1 MQSRLIL
8 FAASAG
14 IAALTIYLLIS
25 GRNIL
30 IPIAIAVMA
39 WYLINAIA
47 RGIRR
52 ISIRGVRPPR
62 WAALTLTVL
71 VVIAAVMSLAEMVSG
86 NFSAVVD
93 AIPTYQAN
101 LQRLIG
107 EVAALFGLQETPNL
121 TDLVERIDFR
131 AVVSSIAATLTGI
144 AGEAGLILVY
154 MLFLFVEQGSFDRK
168 MKALFPDPEQEERVH
183 KILTH
188 MSEEIQNYLWIK
200 TFTSALTAGL
210 SYAVLAS
217 VGLDFAGFWVVI
229 IFLLNYI
236 PTIGSLL
243 GILFPALLALVQ
255 FDTFVPFLI
264 VTPSLAVIQVFI
276 GNFLEPMLMGSSL
289 NISPFAT
296 LVSLAVWGSIWGIPG
311 MFLCVPITVIAMIIF
326 AHFPRT
332 RPIAVILSTDGRV
345 AWGETEPRPTAR
357 PPTHRPEP
365 EP

>member
-1 MQSRLIL
+1 MQSRLFL
-8 FAASAG
+8 FAAAAG
-14 IAALTIYLLIS
+14 IAALTVYLLIS

-47 RGIRR
+47 RGIMRL
-52 ISIRGVRPPR
+52 SIRGVRPPR
-62 WAALTLTVL
+62 WAALALTAL
-71 VVIAAVMSLAEMVSG
+71 VVVAAVMSLAEMVSG

-93 AIPTYQAN
+93 EIPTYQAN

-107 EVAALFGLQETPNL
+107 EAAALFGMQQTPNL
-121 TDLVERIDFR
+121 TDLVDRIDFR
-131 AVVSSIAATLTGI
+131 AVVSNIAATLTGI

-154 MLFLFVEQGSFDRK
+154 MLFLFVEQGSFGRK
-168 MKALFPDPEQEERVH
+168 MKALFPDPEREQRVH
-183 KILTH
+183 QILSH
-188 MSEEIQNYLWIK
+188 MTQEIQNYLWIK

-210 SYAVLAS
+210 SYAVLAG
-217 VGLDFAGFWVVI
+217 VGVDFAGFWAVI

-243 GILFPALLALVQ
+243 GIVFPALLALVQ

-296 LVSLAVWGSIWGIPG
+296 LVSLAVWGTIWGVPG

-332 RPIAVILSTDGRV
+332 RPIAVMLSTDGRV
-345 AWGETEPRPTAR
+345 AWGETEPRP
-357 PPTHRPEP
+357 PPGA
-365 EP
+365 

>member
-1 MQSRLIL
+1 MQPRLIL

-14 IAALTIYLLIS
+14 IAALTIYLLVS

-62 WAALTLTVL
+62 WAALTLTGL
-71 VVIAAVMSLAEMVSG
+71 AVIAAVMSLAEMVSG

-107 EVAALFGLQETPNL
+107 EVAARFGLEETPNL
-121 TDLVERIDFR
+121 TDLLDRIDFR
-131 AVVSSIAATLTGI
+131 AVVSSIAATLTEI
-144 AGEAGLILVY
+144 AGEAGLILIYV
-154 MLFLFVEQGSFDRK
+154 LFLFVEQGSFGRK
-168 MKALFPDPEQEERVH
+168 MKALFPNREREERVRS
-183 KILTH
+183 ILSQMTR
-188 MSEEIQNYLWIK
+188 EIQNYLWIK
-200 TFTSALTAGL
+200 TFTSALTASLG
-210 SYAVLAS
+210 YVVLAA
-217 VGLDFAGFWVVI
+217 VGVDFAGFWAVI

-243 GILFPALLALVQ
+243 GIIFPALLALVQ

-289 NISPFAT
+289 NVSPFAT

-311 MFLCVPITVIAMIIF
+311 MFLCVPITVITMIVF
-326 AHFPRT
+326 AYFPRT
-332 RPIAVILSTDGRV
+332 RPIAVMLSTDGRV
-345 AWGETEPRPTAR
+345 GWSESEPRL
-357 PPTHRPEP
+357 PPRA
-365 EP
+365 

>member
-1 MQSRLIL
+1 MQSKLIL

-30 IPIAIAVMA
+30 IPIAIAVLA

-47 RGIRR
+47 RGIMR
-52 ISIRGVRPPR
+52 IRVRGVRPPR
-62 WAALTLTVL
+62 WAALALTVL

-86 NFSAVVD
+86 NFGAVVN

-107 EVAALFGLQETPNL
+107 EAAALFGLQETPNL
-121 TDLVERIDFR
+121 TDLVDRIDFS
-131 AVVSSIAATLTGI
+131 AVVSSLAATLTSI

-154 MLFLFVEQGSFDRK
+154 VLFLFVEQGSFDRK
-168 MKALFPDPEQEERVH
+168 MKALFPDPEREERVH
-183 KILTH
+183 KILSH
-188 MSEEIQNYLWIK
+188 MSQEIQNYLWIK

-210 SYAVLAS
+210 SYAVLSA
-217 VGLDFAGFWVVI
+217 VGLDFAGFWAVI

-264 VTPSLAVIQVFI
+264 VTPSLAVIQVFV
-276 GNFLEPMLMGSSL
+276 GNFLEPMMMGSSL

-296 LVSLAVWGSIWGIPG
+296 LVSLAVWGTIWGVPG

-332 RPIAVILSTDGRV
+332 RPIAVMLSTDGRV
-345 AWGETEPRPTAR
+345 AWGETEPRP
-357 PPTHRPEP
+357 PPDEGTDSER
-365 EP
+365 